1 MHCEITPQP
10 VRVGPASVA
19 LTLAT
24 QSGAPV
30 SGASVKIEGD
40 MAHAGMGPVFAQ
52 AQAAGPGKYA
62 GTINF
67 TMPGDWVLS
76 VQASLPSGA
85 RFERR
90 VNVRGV
96 GPR

>member
-10 VRVGPASVA
+10 VRVGPASIA

-40 MAHAGMGPVFAQ
+40 MTHPGMGPVFAQ
-52 AQAAGPGKYA
+52 AEAAGPGKYA
-62 GTINF
+62 GTLDF
-67 TMPGDWVLS
+67 TMPGDWVVS
-76 VQASLPSGA
+76 VQASLPGGA

-90 VNVRGV
+90 INVRGV
-96 GPR
+96 APR